1 MCAIISDKSCSF
13 FSTLPVIVRRASVIQ
28 FTHRQQ
34 DVHLYRLF
42 FFYLPVITPCGILQ
56 EWIIERGTW
65 TRKNWRCSKEMK
77 SESARS
83 EIGSVRRREG
93 GTAKQREGATQARV
107 KLIKHV
113 LWMWQQGEVHSA
125 SFSLHWA
132 RNWKLLLVDMGP
144 FLIFWTKDSSF
155 KYPSQLDYHS
165 GQNREISCYTGRKQ

>member
-1 MCAIISDKSCSF
+1 MFLFFNSASDCSSCISH
-13 FSTLPVIVRRASVIQ
+13 SVHAQ
-28 FTHRQQ
+28 TTGCTSVPPF
-34 DVHLYRLF
+34 F